1 MGGLVGRSTL
11 WDPGGFMQSK
21 VGDPLG
27 INNRLADKAEKNT
40 PKSWQRIQKEDPFTS
55 WSLDS
60 YSQSQLYQG
69 RGKKPKAASPAAND
83 LLGGG
88 TGGTMTGSGTYG

>member
-1 MGGLVGRSTL
+1 MSGLTGRSTL

-27 INNRLADKAEKNT
+27 LNNKLADKAEKNT

-60 YSQSQLYQG
+60 YSRSQLYGVKPKKKEPQG
-69 RGKKPKAASPAAND
+69 RAASD
-83 LLGGG
+83 LLGG
-88 TGGTMTGSGTYG
+88 SGTFEGV

>member
-1 MGGLVGRSTL
+1 MSGLTGRSTL

-27 INNRLADKAEKNT
+27 LNNRLADVAEKNT

-69 RGKKPKAASPAAND
+69 KKKSRPKDQPTSVATTD
-83 LLGGG
+83 LLGAG
-88 TGGTMTGSGTYG
+88 TGTTNYAGG